1 MSQNR
6 LVVVRGPLTLSQRTI
21 IPQQPLVPTDSTRY
35 EFELTPE
42 DVATVPHRVGI
53 AISSRPDGLANFL
66 QSNKSNSSC
75 LWKRD
80 ATQEAPAPPFLV
92 NLFNIHTIDSS
103 ELLRCGWGARSQMH
117 GPSIV
122 L

>member
-66 QSNKSNSSC
+66 QSNIM
-75 LWKRD
+75 
-80 ATQEAPAPPFLV
+80 P
-92 NLFNIHTIDSS
+92 I
-103 ELLRCGWGARSQMH
+103 
-117 GPSIV
+117 
-122 L
+122 